1 MTAETTVVRVAP
13 GPGSSRGR
21 WLVALGITGLA
32 AIVTIAA
39 LLVLGGRQTPEALR
53 YVPADAVVVAEL
65 RLDLPGDQLQKVG
78 NLLAHFPGFADQST
92 LAQKLDEAGDRLVGL
107 LSNGGT
113 SYTGDLKPWVS
124 GPVYAAFRGV
134 GTTARLMP
142 RPNGLVI
149 ATTNGAVGCDELFED
164 RTTTSESYR
173 GFEIQVLGTVLSGGA
188 MACVGDGRYV
198 LAGDL
203 ESVKAGLGAHAD
215 GDGIAASDRYLT
227 ARAALAGDQLA
238 TLFVGG
244 DALERLGE
252 LSGAFPTA
260 PAIPFGASLPDWS
273 IMGVRAVDDAL
284 IVDSVSSPLAAP
296 SAAPSLLSLAPG
308 HASEL
313 TRYVPGSAIA
323 YAEVQGAG
331 AGVVNALTL
340 LRAEPAFAPPL
351 AELEQILAT
360 FGGADELL
368 GWASDAGVVIV
379 ADESDEAGGVS
390 GGVLLLAADEATAE
404 ARVATFRGLLAVA
417 VLGGV
422 AELET
427 SMVGSIEVTT
437 ATIQLEGPLTAHP
450 VEFSFALR
458 DRLVVVGT
466 DADFLADILFPGGG
480 RSLAE
485 VPEYRTAVARGLSTA
500 QLSLY
505 VSIDVVVSLARA
517 NPAMEDDASFDTEI
531 QQYLGPIDAV
541 LLTAFE
547 AHGASRMRI
556 VMTVSSTPVS
566 P

>member
-1 MTAETTVVRVAP
+1 MTPETTVVRPTPWSGA
-13 GPGSSRGR
+13 GRGR

-32 AIVTIAA
+32 AIATLAA
-39 LLVLGGRQTPEALR
+39 ILVLGGRQAPEALR

-107 LSNGGT
+107 LSNGET

-124 GPVYAAFRGV
+124 GPVFAAVRGIEA
-134 GTTARLMP
+134 GPRLDP
-142 RPNGLVI
+142 RPNWLLV
-149 ATTNGAVGCDELFED
+149 ATTNGAVGCGQLFD
-164 RTTTSESYR
+164 GRPTTTETYR
-173 GFEIQVLGTVLSGGA
+173 GLEMRVLKGQA
-188 MACVGDGRYV
+188 EACVEADRHVVFGDV
-198 LAGDL
+198 D
-203 ESVKAGLGAHAD
+203 SVKAGLDAQAD
-215 GDGIAASDRYLT
+215 GDGIDASGRYRT
-227 ARAALAGDQLA
+227 ARAALSGDQLG
-238 TLFVGG
+238 TVYVSG
-244 DALERLGE
+244 DALERLGQ
-252 LSGAFPTA
+252 LSGAIRA
-260 PAIPFGASLPDWS
+260 GSAMPFGMSLPEWS
-273 IMGVRAVDDAL
+273 IMGVRAEDDAL
-284 IVDSVSSPLAAP
+284 IVDSVSSPLPAP

-351 AELEQILAT
+351 AELDQILAT

-485 VPEYRTAVARGLSTA
+485 VPEYRTAVARGLSPA

-505 VSIDVVVSLARA
+505 VSIDEAVSLARA
-517 NPAMEDDASFDTEI
+517 NPAMGADDAFDTEF
-531 QQYLGPIDAV
+531 QQYLAPIDAV

-547 AHGASRMRI
+547 ADGASRMRV